1 MSPCPVLVTTLQV
14 YEIDR
19 NALICLHN
27 LTLWLKYFLLSLG
40 SKSGRSFLDRCTAF
54 IGENA
59 LECVK
64 TSAFLNLPKSALIH
78 LVSSDYVS
86 CWLFV
91 KGYI

>member
-1 MSPCPVLVTTLQV
+1 MVFSFNFVST
-14 YEIDR
+14 
-19 NALICLHN
+19 
-27 LTLWLKYFLLSLG
+27 YFIMCILG

-64 TSAFLNLPKSALIH
+64 TTAFLNLPKNALIH

-86 CWLFV
+86 FNNDFAMLRFV
-91 KGYI
+91 FRNI